1 MRGSTAER
9 LVARVERPSA
19 GEGLLGTVFV
29 VEGSHVNVFDTVSE
43 RGHEQVLYGSDPASG
58 LRAIIAIHD
67 TALGPALGGT
77 RFYPYAREEDAL
89 VDVLR
94 LSEGM
99 TLKAAAAGLDLG
111 GGKAVII
118 GDPGAVKSE
127 RLFRAFGRIVDSLQ
141 GRYITAED
149 VGTTTEDMEWIR
161 RETRWALGTPVSE
174 GGSGDPSPATARG
187 LHAALK
193 AVAAHLWNDTDLSHR
208 RIAVQGVGKVG
219 YAFVRLL
226 TEARAEV
233 IVADI
238 SDEAVD
244 RAVSELGA
252 KSVPLDEITSVDCD
266 VLSPCALGAV
276 LNESTIPGL
285 ACQAI
290 VGSANN
296 QLATDADA
304 DAVAERG
311 ILYAPDFVVNA
322 GGLIN
327 VYEELRGYSKPRA
340 LHRIDSIERATRHIL
355 ERAAAESVTP
365 HEAAVRV
372 AHRRIKEIGDLRRF
386 RRSGDDRN

>member
-1 MRGSTAER
+1 MRPA
-9 LVARVERPSA
+9 LD
-19 GEGLLGTVFV
+19 TVIMI
-29 VEGSHVNVFDTVSE
+29 EGSDVNVFETVSE
-43 RGHEQVLYGSDPASG
+43 RGHEQVLYGSDPESG

-77 RFYPYAREEDAL
+77 RFYPYDTEEDAL
-89 VDVLR
+89 IDVLR

-118 GDPGAVKSE
+118 GDPKQIKGE
-127 RLFRAFGRIVDSLQ
+127 RLLRAFGRIVDSLQ

-149 VGTTTEDMEWIR
+149 VGTTTADMEWIR

-187 LHAALK
+187 LNAALK

-233 IVADI
+233 IVSDI

-252 KSVPLDEITSVDCD
+252 KAVPLDEILSVDCD

-276 LNESTIPGL
+276 LDEKTIPTL
-285 ACQAI
+285 ACQAV

-304 DAVAERG
+304 TALDQRR

-340 LHRIDSIERATRHIL
+340 LHRIDFIEQATRRIL
-355 ERAAAESVTP
+355 EHAAAEGVTP
-365 HEAAVRV
+365 HEAAVEV
-372 AHRRIKEIGDLRRF
+372 ADQRIAEIGDLRRF